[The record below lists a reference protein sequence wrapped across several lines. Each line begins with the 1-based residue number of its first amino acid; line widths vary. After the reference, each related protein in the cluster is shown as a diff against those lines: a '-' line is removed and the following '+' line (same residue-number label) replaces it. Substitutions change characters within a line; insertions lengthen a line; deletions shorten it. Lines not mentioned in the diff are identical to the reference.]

1 MDRNPELKRTFEKAV
16 NEAFDI
22 FADSNGKLTEH
33 GAASLLRY
41 LDKSPPASILDREAR
56 EKAGIDLGRT
66 STKGLIEFPDFL
78 TMLLESIQ
86 ATDWEQ
92 SAPDAFQ
99 KLDQRQD
106 NQVTARDLKK
116 ALADIFR
123 TKINTKTA
131 ENMIQEADVD
141 AKGYV
146 DWDDFQRVLYAIEL
160 QTQEESTG
168 VAPRSPR
175 QTAARLGTLK
185 LPSYLVDARQ
195 ERAEAQASELRL
207 ARCCKFSSL
216 REQFSSSARRRPPS
230 TPKPGLEEPAVSNH
244 YWRLIHIFTRSGLL
258 GRVQGQGEFWHGL
271 EAVQQDSDLEQD
283 ETPECRDTWV
293 HSSPLA
299 TFPRF

>member
-1 MDRNPELKRTFEKAV
+1 MLDRNPQIKRTFEKAARD
-16 NEAFDI
+16 AFNI
-22 FADSNGKLTEH
+22 FADANGKLTEH

-56 EKAGIDLGRT
+56 ERAGIDLGRT

-116 ALADIFR
+116 AMADIFR

-131 ENMIQEADVD
+131 ENMIVEADVD

-146 DWDDFQRVLYAIEL
+146 NWDDFQRVLYAIEL
-160 QTQEESTG
+160 QTQKEIELQSTG
-168 VAPRSPR
+168 VAPR
-175 QTAARLGTLK
+175 G
-185 LPSYLVDARQ
+185 
-195 ERAEAQASELRL
+195 L
-207 ARCCKFSSL
+207 AR
-216 REQFSSSARRRPPS
+216 
-230 TPKPGLEEPAVSNH
+230 
-244 YWRLIHIFTRSGLL
+244 
-258 GRVQGQGEFWHGL
+258 
-271 EAVQQDSDLEQD
+271 
-283 ETPECRDTWV
+283 
-293 HSSPLA
+293 
-299 TFPRF
+299 

>member
-1 MDRNPELKRTFEKAV
+1 MDRNPEIKRTFENGV
-16 NEAFDI
+16 HDAFDI

-56 EKAGIDLGRT
+56 EKAGIDRT
-66 STKGLIEFPDFL
+66 STKGVIEFPDFL

-116 ALADIFR
+116 AMADIFR

-146 DWDDFQRVLYAIEL
+146 NWDDFQRVLYAIEL
-160 QTQEESTG
+160 QTQKEIELQSTG
-168 VAPRSPR
+168 VAPRSPG
-175 QTAARLGTLK
+175 QTARRGTLK

-195 ERAEAQASELRL
+195 QREEAQASESRL

-216 REQFSSSARRRPPS
+216 REQFFEARRRPHS
-230 TPKPGLEEPAVSNH
+230 TPKPGLEPAVSNH
-244 YWRLIHIFTRSGLL
+244 HWRLIHIFTRSGLL